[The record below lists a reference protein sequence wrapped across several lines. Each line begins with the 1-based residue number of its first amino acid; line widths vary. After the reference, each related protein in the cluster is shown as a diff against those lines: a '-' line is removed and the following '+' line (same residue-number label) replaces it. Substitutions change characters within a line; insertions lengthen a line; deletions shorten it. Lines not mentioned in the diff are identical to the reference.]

1 MSDSNIATTAHQPE
15 SPPTE
20 TQISSRSFVVTWLFA
35 WLLGFFGVDRF
46 YLGKI
51 GTGVLKLV
59 TFSGFGIWY
68 LIDLILVL
76 SGSARDKQGLPLA
89 GFAEHKKVAWL
100 VTAAAIVLSLV
111 ISGVNAAGS
120 SDATAPAAPTA
131 SEETETDSGV
141 EQAPDAEPAPE
152 PEAETDSVQQW
163 ADDTYGTFE
172 AVTETGTG
180 DSLITLP
187 AGATA
192 GLVSAQYDGG
202 GNFSI
207 SVLNASNESTGE
219 LLVNTIGA
227 YAGTTVYGFQSF
239 SEGVTL
245 QVSADA
251 AWTIA
256 FSPISAASALAA
268 SGTGDSVYFYD
279 GPAGQL
285 TATYSGSSN
294 FVVFQETG
302 EALNF
307 GLLINEIGTYSGT
320 VPLTAGPSVVTVTA
334 DAPWT
339 LEAK

>member
-1 MSDSNIATTAHQPE
+1 MSDSNAVTTENKSDSA
-15 SPPTE
+15 PPE
-20 TQISSRSFVVTWLFA
+20 TQISSRSFVLTWLFA
-35 WLLGFFGVDRF
+35 LLLGFFGVDRF
-46 YLGKI
+46 YLGKV
-51 GTGVLKLV
+51 GTGLLKLV

-68 LIDLILVL
+68 LVDLIIVL

-89 GFAEHKKVAWL
+89 EFAQHKKIAWI

-111 ISGVNAAGS
+111 ISGVTAGASSNTAAPAVPAAPAAS
-120 SDATAPAAPTA
+120 EDTETATDTAPAAP
-131 SEETETDSGV
+131 E
-141 EQAPDAEPAPE
+141 E
-152 PEAETDSVQQW
+152 PEADSATVQQW
-163 ADDTYGTFE
+163 AVDTYGTFD
-172 AVTETGTG
+172 AVTEIGTG

-192 GLVSAQYDGG
+192 GLVTAQYDGG

-207 SVLNASNESTGE
+207 SVLNAANESTGE

-227 YAGTTVYGFQSF
+227 YTGTTVYGFQSF

-245 QVSADA
+245 QVAADA
-251 AWTIA
+251 PWTITM
-256 FSPISAASALAA
+256 SPISTAAPLAA
-268 SGTGDSVYFYD
+268 SGTGDSVYFYE

-285 TATYSGSSN
+285 TASYSGSSN
-294 FVVFQETG
+294 FVVFQQTSDDF
-302 EALNF
+302 NF

-320 VPLTAGPSVVTVTA
+320 VPLTAGPSVLTVTA